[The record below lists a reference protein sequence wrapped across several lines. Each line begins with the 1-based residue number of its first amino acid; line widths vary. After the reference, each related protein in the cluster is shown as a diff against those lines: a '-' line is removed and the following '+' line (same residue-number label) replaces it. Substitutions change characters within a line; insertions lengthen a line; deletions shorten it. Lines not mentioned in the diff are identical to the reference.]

1 MKTSSSFIREN
12 DFQCNAMMTLYK
24 TISVKHRYILI
35 DIKLRMNKI
44 MIAIDGFKGPIKIRQ
59 AYAGEEII
67 AMIIKQ

>member
-1 MKTSSSFIREN
+1 
-12 DFQCNAMMTLYK
+12 MTLYK

-59 AYAGEEII
+59 AYAGGEII
-67 AMIIKQ
+67 AMTIKQ